1 MNPFY
6 VSVVFHIETS
16 YLICCTNQ
24 MTGFFMERNTRVKWF
39 NWNTFYTDY
48 LLFYCKVLTSIQQ
61 LLQKVRTGTLL
72 FTPRTQFGY
81 WTYLRC
87 SRRHP
92 RHLRSVFFTS
102 VLRLVPRRELFDR
115 EGEKV
120 FIYRFLAVKW
130 RECFLI

>member
-61 LLQKVRTGTLL
+61 FLQKARTGTLL

-87 SRRHP
+87 SEDIHDIFWASF
-92 RHLRSVFFTS
+92 LRPFCG
-102 VLRLVPRRELFDR
+102 LCPGRNYLI
-115 EGEKV
+115 EKV
-120 FIYRFLAVKW
+120 KDVRYLFIDFWQLNDVN
-130 RECFLI
+130 FF